1 MQGKRSMGQGRVG
14 IWSEEN
20 RQISKERGSVM
31 SQQEGWQL
39 GGEDVNGSVGNGP
52 YGLGFSGVNS
62 RDGRFEDARGVPLGA
77 VDIEHFN
84 GTKEVVV
91 RRAKGAGK
99 AVEGA
104 SYFGDRIAAAHE

>member
-1 MQGKRSMGQGRVG
+1 M
-14 IWSEEN
+14 
-20 RQISKERGSVM
+20 
-31 SQQEGWQL
+31 
-39 GGEDVNGSVGNGP
+39 
-52 YGLGFSGVNS
+52 NS